1 MIFYI
6 CTNIVSIHSSVEFQ
20 DLRRKLRYLNLR
32 WNFFFPF
39 FFPIF
44 FGFSTEKK
52 IFNGQFD
59 PIFLPVVKKVR
70 WKKGAKYE
78 FLIRHRFKDMTV
90 WIFSK
95 SQLVFFCSSQWD
107 MKKLILY
114 MKKEPVLEWGG
125 WIFSLF
131 FFKKESI
138 FFLK

>member
-1 MIFYI
+1 M
-6 CTNIVSIHSSVEFQ
+6 EFQ

-70 WKKGAKYE
+70 CKKGAKYE
-78 FLIRHRFKDMTV
+78 FLIRHRYEDMTV
-90 WIFSK
+90 GIFSK
-95 SQLVFFCSSQWD
+95 NQLAHTYFANRTQ
-107 MKKLILY
+107 KTLA
-114 MKKEPVLEWGG
+114 
-125 WIFSLF
+125 
-131 FFKKESI
+131 
-138 FFLK
+138 LKTSDKADISYIY